1 MPLTDTAVRQAKPTD
16 KPRKLPDE
24 KGLYLLVTVSGG
36 KLWRYDY
43 RFAGKRKTLALG
55 AYPDVTLSEARKRH
69 ADARAMLAA
78 DPPIDP
84 ADAKQQRKAEQ
95 KAEAEHAALV
105 SEGKPL
111 PGMFETVARD
121 WIARHLDT
129 KAASHRD
136 KVVRRLERDVF
147 PYLGRR
153 PVAEITAPDI
163 LAVLRRI
170 EGRGVLETAHR
181 AQQNIGQVIR
191 YAIATGCA
199 VNDPTQALRGALP
212 AYIPKHMASPAD
224 DPEAVGAILRALDA
238 FKGTPIVATAIKLLP
253 MVFCRPGELRTM
265 RWEDVDLDRAQWR
278 YIVSKTKTEHLVPLS
293 RQAVA
298 LLRDLHPLTGHLP
311 AGWVFVGR
319 APTQPMSDAAI
330 NAAYRRLGIDTR
342 TELTGHGWR
351 SVARTILHEHL
362 GYEPAVIEHQ
372 LAHAVPDALGT
383 SYNRTKFLKQRQQ
396 MMQAWSDYLDRLK
409 TGAEIIPLR
418 A

>member
-1 MPLTDTAVRQAKPTD
+1 MPLTDTAIRNAKPGAKSVKMFD
-16 KPRKLPDE
+16 GA
-24 KGLYLLVTVSGG
+24 GLYLEITPSGG
-36 KLWRYDY
+36 KLWRLKY
-43 RFAGKRKTLALG
+43 RFMGAEKRLALG
-55 AYPDVTLSEARKRH
+55 AYPAVGLKEARERRDEAKRH
-69 ADARAMLAA
+69 LADGRDPSAVKQADKARALALAA
-78 DPPIDP
+78 DSF
-84 ADAKQQRKAEQ
+84 
-95 KAEAEHAALV
+95 EA
-105 SEGKPL
+105 
-111 PGMFETVARD
+111 VARD

-129 KAASHRD
+129 KAAGHRD
-136 KVVRRLERDVF
+136 KVVRRLERDVL
-147 PYLGRR
+147 PYIGRR

-191 YAIATGCA
+191 YAIATGRA

-212 AYIPKHMASPAD
+212 PYIPKHMASPAD
-224 DPEAVGAILRALDA
+224 DPQAVGAILRALDA

-265 RWEDVDLDRAQWR
+265 RWEDVDLDGAQWR

-396 MMQAWSDYLDRLK
+396 MMQAWADYLDKLK